1 MGRLERVQIRTK
13 KFVTTLIQTAGFLAT
28 VLTILTALGIGSAA
42 FGYFTHALPLT
53 ITGVVVFIL
62 SGLIFIFVYSL
73 LEEKVKVA
81 PPVDDSTA
89 FPLSKV
95 DEDVEILLE
104 EIVYQYF
111 PDGYSMCQRKRLQL
125 RALKDG
131 VRHITDG
138 YRWTGYGKCTIKSLT
153 PSFII
158 TNERRE
164 EFWSRFD
171 INFPHLLRKDDEVDF
186 AIEWRL
192 VDTEKIAVPFLS
204 KTIGLETKCLSLQ
217 VILPLEL
224 APKRAY
230 CYEFA
235 SYMDKLPITVREIK
249 WSPATQRLS
258 YDVAEPR
265 KHHKYMIRWYNE

>member
-1 MGRLERVQIRTK
+1 MGRIERVQIRTK
-13 KFVTTLIQTAGFLAT
+13 KFATTLIQTAGFLAT

-42 FGYFTHALPLT
+42 FGFFTHALPLALAG
-53 ITGVVVFIL
+53 IMVIIL
-62 SGLIFIFVYSL
+62 SCLIFIFVYSL
-73 LEEKVKVA
+73 LEEKVKVV
-81 PPVDDSTA
+81 PPVEDSTA

-95 DEDVEILLE
+95 DEYAEILLE

-131 VRHITDG
+131 IRHVTDG
-138 YRWTGYGKCTIKSLT
+138 YRWTGYGKCTVKSLT
-153 PSFII
+153 PSFNI

-171 INFPHLLRKDDEVDF
+171 VYFPHPLRKDDEVDF
-186 AIEWRL
+186 AIEWHL

-204 KTIGLETKCLSLQ
+204 KTIGFETKCLSLQ
-217 VILPLEL
+217 VILPPEL

-230 CYEFA
+230 GYEFA
-235 SYMDKLPITVREIK
+235 SYIDDLPITVQEIK
-249 WSPATQRLS
+249 WSPATQHLS
-258 YDVAEPR
+258 YDVAEPK
-265 KHHKYMIRWYNE
+265 KHHKYMIRWHNE